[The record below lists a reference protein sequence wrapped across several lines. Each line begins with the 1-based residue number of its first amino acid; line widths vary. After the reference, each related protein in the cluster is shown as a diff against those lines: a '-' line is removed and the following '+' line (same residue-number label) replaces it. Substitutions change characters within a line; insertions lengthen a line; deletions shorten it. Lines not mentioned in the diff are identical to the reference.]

1 MSHNQLLPGNKKR
14 KSLTSTT
21 TTTTTTRTIHGTE
34 KKLQE
39 RTRPKTKTSFGSSC
53 YRRSVLAGNFTKF
66 SEI

>member
-21 TTTTTTRTIHGTE
+21 TSRTIHGTE